1 MKKRS
6 EIKLRIQMNKAEIA
20 SLDNKL
26 AMHNPSHLV
35 VHSVRAIDD
44 YNTFT
49 STTRLRREHL
59 ISQNQALQWVIGEA
73 STLDI

>member
-20 SLDNKL
+20 SLENKL
-26 AMHNPSHLV
+26 ASMEASEITPRTMHE
-35 VHSVRAIDD
+35 
-44 YNTFT
+44 YNQLS
-49 STTRLRREHL
+49 STTRLRCDHL